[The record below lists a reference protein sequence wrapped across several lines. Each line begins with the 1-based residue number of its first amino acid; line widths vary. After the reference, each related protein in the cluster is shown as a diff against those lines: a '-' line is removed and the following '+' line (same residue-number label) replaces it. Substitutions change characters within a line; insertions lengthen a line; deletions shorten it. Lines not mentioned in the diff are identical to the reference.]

1 MKPTD
6 PKPSNRA
13 RRRKPQLRQGII
25 ILPSAFTLGNL
36 FFGIYALV
44 SAARGD
50 LVWAGWFIVF
60 AAILDL
66 ADGRIARFTRT
77 GSDFGA
83 ELDSLVDAISFGVA
97 PGFILYQLY
106 LSETAWGWILSFAYV
121 TAVVLRLARFNVEQG
136 GEAKAHFHGLPCPTS
151 GMILATFYPFSQT
164 SFFQAQLADL
174 PWSSIMAVVTVI
186 LSVLLMSHV
195 PYPLFPKIGF
205 RTRRGLFNTA
215 VVMTGLTLAVTV
227 PGYYF
232 FSVLVLSTAWDI
244 VKALVLG
251 PLDRLP
257 DRDPLLDEEEDDSN
271 ATSRP
276 VDYRDLAPI
285 RFGRRRKRKPRAR
298 ARNEPDPQRRKDQPQ
313 G

>member
-1 MKPTD
+1 
-6 PKPSNRA
+6 
-13 RRRKPQLRQGII
+13 
-25 ILPSAFTLGNL
+25 
-36 FFGIYALV
+36 
-44 SAARGD
+44 
-50 LVWAGWFIVF
+50 
-60 AAILDL
+60 
-66 ADGRIARFTRT
+66 
-77 GSDFGA
+77 
-83 ELDSLVDAISFGVA
+83 
-97 PGFILYQLY
+97 
-106 LSETAWGWILSFAYV
+106 
-121 TAVVLRLARFNVEQG
+121 
-136 GEAKAHFHGLPCPTS
+136 
-151 GMILATFYPFSQT
+151 MILATFYPFSQT

-232 FSVLVLSTAWDI
+232 FSVLVLYTAWGI

-251 PLDRLP
+251 LLDRLP